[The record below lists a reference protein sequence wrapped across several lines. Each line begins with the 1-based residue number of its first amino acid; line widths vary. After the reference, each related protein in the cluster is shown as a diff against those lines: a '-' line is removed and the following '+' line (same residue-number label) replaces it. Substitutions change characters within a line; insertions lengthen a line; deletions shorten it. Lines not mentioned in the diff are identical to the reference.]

1 MKEKFTFGAVAAAA
15 FVAFSA
21 NASQTALPVYG
32 QASEPASLVA
42 EAAAALAPSRAYTM
56 PTTTPV
62 VVDFSQMTATDFSNN
77 FAVFNYNGDANQWR
91 MDSWPR
97 ADVAMNNVSTKD
109 ADDWMISKNGI
120 SLKAGQTYS
129 FAIEVGGYGES
140 YPSKIAVSLGTSA
153 TSASMT
159 KEVIPETSIV
169 TVYGDKKKLEQTFT
183 VSADG
188 NYHLGIHDISSK
200 AGYFLF
206 VYKFSLTADADLTA
220 PLAPENLVVTP
231 AADGSLSAEV
241 AVKAPAKSVTDGAL
255 RSLTAVNLY
264 MDGTKVY
271 TWDNPTPGANLTHT
285 LTGLTKGTHEWYADA
300 SNSEGSSQPS
310 ATATA
315 FVGVNVP
322 TAPTGATAVRTAKD
336 GEVTISWTAP
346 VLDKDGFAINPDLV
360 SYKIM
365 ELTGDDITLVKDD
378 VTGLSYTYQ
387 AVAANADQQLKQ
399 YYVYAKTAEG
409 TSADFALAEALPLG
423 KAIALPY
430 ADSFADGTAAHSYQ
444 IINEGTGKWGFYN
457 SYYVPQDDDKGVAAF
472 TGAAEKDASQL
483 RTYNIAIPAN
493 IENPILSFYYSG
505 RTAGNKNVF
514 SLLIDGGDGFKD
526 VNTYDVSAGRWT
538 RAIVALDEYKG
549 KTIRVA
555 FSAAFAGNECVL
567 LDNLEIKARPANNL
581 AILDFEAPKLIE
593 AGKEAT
599 ISVLVKNIGT
609 AKAEGAKLALFLGD
623 NKVDEKDVEAL
634 DPEAQTTV
642 SFAQTLPVTSSEAV
656 TFRAEL
662 TYAADQDLADNKTG
676 NHEARV
682 KFSQMAKVS
691 DLEAKEQADHSV
703 TLTWSKPSF
712 DGAYSDPVLEDF
724 EDATSWAKDEAK
736 GWKFVDRDATKNTIC
751 SYTGLASMFDEGIV
765 LPGISNEVT
774 SFFVLDNSELN
785 DGFNVHSGNK
795 ALCSESV
802 YAEDET
808 EELGYRAKKDDWA
821 FSPELSG
828 AQQTLTFWAR
838 STNTTSKES
847 LVILTTTK
855 TDSFEFDDY
864 TLVKSYSGIPGTWM
878 KLEVNIPEGARR
890 VAFNCNSNDA
900 AELLI
905 DDISYMTTYEAQ
917 GIDIVGYNVYRDGE
931 KLNAEPLKETTYND
945 ATIKDL
951 KHNYAVTCVYN
962 KGGESA
968 LSNIPAIDPFV
979 SVEDVVSDAAAVAAG
994 AGYIEVVAQ
1003 AGTPV
1008 AVYSLD
1014 GRVVYNGTC
1023 EGTMRLE
1030 AAAGVYIVKVGRKAV
1045 KVVVR

>member
-15 FVAFSA
+15 LVAFSA
-21 NASQTALPVYG
+21 DASQTVLPVYG
-32 QASEPASLVA
+32 QVSEPASLVA
-42 EAAAALAPSRAYTM
+42 EAAAALAPSRAFTM
-56 PTTTPV
+56 PSTTPV
-62 VVDFSQMTATDFSNN
+62 VVDFSQLTAADFSAN

-109 ADDWMISKNGI
+109 ADDWMIAKNAV
-120 SLKAGQTYS
+120 SLKAGKTYS
-129 FAIEVGGYGES
+129 FLIETGGYGES

-159 KEVIPETSIV
+159 KEVIPETSVV
-169 TVYGDKKKLEQTFT
+169 TRYGDKNKIEQTFT
-183 VSADG
+183 VAADG
-188 NYHLGIHDISSK
+188 DYYIGIHDISTK

-206 VYKFSLTADADLTA
+206 VYKFSITSDADVTA
-220 PLAPENLVVTP
+220 PLAPENLTVVP
-231 AADGSLSAEV
+231 AADGSLAV
-241 AVKAPAKSVTDGAL
+241 DVKVKAPVKSVTDGAL
-255 RSLTAVNLY
+255 QSLTAVNLY
-264 MDGTKVY
+264 MDGKKVH
-271 TWDNPTPGANLTHT
+271 TWENPTPGDVLNHT
-285 LTGLTKGTHEWYADA
+285 LTGLTQGTHEWYAEA
-300 SNSEGSSQPS
+300 ANSEGSSQPS

-322 TAPTGATAVRTAKD
+322 AAPTAARAVRTAND
-336 GEVTISWTAP
+336 GEVTISWAAP
-346 VLDKDGFAINPDLV
+346 TLDKDGFAINPDLV

-365 ELTGDDITLVKDD
+365 ELAGDDITLVKDD
-378 VTGLSYTYQ
+378 VKGLTYTYQ

-399 YYVYAKTAEG
+399 YYVYAKTSEG

-430 ADSFADGTAAHSYQ
+430 ADSFANGAAAHGYQ
-444 IINEGTGKWGFYN
+444 IINGGTGKWGFYN
-457 SYYVPQDDDKGVAAF
+457 SYYVPQDGDEGVAAF
-472 TGAAEKDASQL
+472 TGAADNDAAQL

-493 IENPILSFYYSG
+493 IQKPILSFYYSG
-505 RTAGNKNVF
+505 RMAGNKNEF
-514 SLLIDGGDGFKD
+514 SLLIDSGDGFKAVD
-526 VNTYDVSAGRWT
+526 TYDVSAGRWT
-538 RAIVALDEYKG
+538 RAIVALDAYVG

-555 FSAAFAGNECVL
+555 FFAKYAGNECVL

-581 AILDFEAPKLIE
+581 AILDFDAPKLID
-593 AGKEAT
+593 AGKETT
-599 ISVLVKNIGT
+599 INVLVKNIGT
-609 AKAEGAKLALFLGD
+609 VKAEGAKLAIFLGD
-623 NKVDEKDVEAL
+623 NKVEEKDVEAL
-634 DPEAQTTV
+634 EPEAETTV
-642 SFAQTLPVTSSEAV
+642 SFVQTLPVTSPEAV
-656 TFRAEL
+656 TYRAEL

-676 NHEARV
+676 NSEARV
-682 KFSQMAKVS
+682 KFSRMAKVT

-703 TLTWSKPSF
+703 TLKWTKPSF

-736 GWKFVDRDATKNTIC
+736 GWKFVDRDATKNTAC
-751 SYTGLASMFDEGIV
+751 SGIGASILENGPEF
-765 LPGISNEVT
+765 PGISNEVT
-774 SFFVLDNSELN
+774 SFFVLDNTELP
-785 DGFNVHSGNK
+785 DAFNVHSGNK

-808 EELGYRAKKDDWA
+808 DDKGYRAKKDDWA

-828 AQQTLTFWAR
+828 ALQTLSFWAR
-838 STNTTSKES
+838 STSASNKES
-847 LVILTTTK
+847 LVILATNEK
-855 TDSFEFDDY
+855 ESFDFDDY
-864 TLVKSYSGIPGTWM
+864 TLVKSYAGIPSTWM
-878 KLEVNIPEGARR
+878 KLEVSIPEGARR

-900 AELLI
+900 FELLI
-905 DDISYMTTYEAQ
+905 DDITYMTTYEAQ

-945 ATIKDL
+945 AAISDL

-979 SVEDVVSDAAAVAAG
+979 SVDDVMNDAVAVAAG
-994 AGYIEVVAQ
+994 AGFIEVVAE

-1014 GRVVYNGTC
+1014 GRAVYSGTC

-1030 AAAGVYIVKVGRKAV
+1030 VAAGVYIVKAGRKAV